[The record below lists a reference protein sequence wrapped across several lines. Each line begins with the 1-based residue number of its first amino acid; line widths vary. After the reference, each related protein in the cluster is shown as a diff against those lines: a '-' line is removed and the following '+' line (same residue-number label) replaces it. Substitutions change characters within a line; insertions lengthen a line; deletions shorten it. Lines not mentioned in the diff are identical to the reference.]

1 MEKRSSKTSDT
12 ICKSIC
18 SVVSTI
24 TLVWRAGKYVRMFF
38 LGLYLWSS
46 VPRSRPRKN
55 ICAYF
60 RAKCRL
66 FHLYFL
72 IRNTTDMQ
80 TKPNKMN
87 EPIPNCHIKS
97 LFFFWYVTYFGSPHF
112 LWNHIS
118 CGSDLISLLKLFW
131 RPDCLFVN
139 DITDITS
146 FWRTDKYLL
155 RKMKFLLIIS
165 PMWVR
170 THDVPDTCR
179 VL

>member
-1 MEKRSSKTSDT
+1 MYGCFSLGF
-12 ICKSIC
+12 ICGHLSLEAVPAKISVHIFVPNVGYSIY
-18 SVVSTI
+18 I
-24 TLVWRAGKYVRMFF
+24 
-38 LGLYLWSS
+38 
-46 VPRSRPRKN
+46 
-55 ICAYF
+55 
-60 RAKCRL
+60 
-66 FHLYFL
+66 FL

-80 TKPNKMN
+80 TKLNKIN
-87 EPIPNCHIKS
+87 EPIPSCHIKS
-97 LFFFWYVTYFGSPHF
+97 LFFFWYVTYFGPPHF